1 MSPITIKSS
10 RLKYAFLLLIAI
22 AFVFIGAMMVTRGK
36 ATDAWVGWAIIVF
49 FGAGIPL
56 FAWQFYDSRPRLV
69 LNDEGVLDRTLGVG
83 IIPWSQITGATL
95 RSVHGNYFICL
106 EMRNPEQWLE
116 RLSPLK
122 RAMVS
127 ANEALGFTPLNLN
140 LGAVAADPR
149 EIYEL
154 VIKKAAASQVRD
166 G

>member
-1 MSPITIKSS
+1 MTPITIKSS
-10 RLKYAFLLLIAI
+10 RLKYALLLLIGI
-22 AFVFIGAMMVTRGK
+22 AFVFAGVMMVTRGK
-36 ATDAWVGWAIIVF
+36 PTDAWVGWTSIVF

-56 FAWQFYDSRPRLV
+56 FAWQFFDSRPRLV

-95 RSVHGNYFICL
+95 RSVHGNHFICL
-106 EMRNPEQWLE
+106 EVRNPEQWLE

-127 ANEALGFTPLNLN
+127 ANEALGFTALNLN
-140 LGAVAADPR
+140 LGAVAADPT

-154 VIKKAAASQVRD
+154 VLKKAAASQARD
-166 G
+166 V